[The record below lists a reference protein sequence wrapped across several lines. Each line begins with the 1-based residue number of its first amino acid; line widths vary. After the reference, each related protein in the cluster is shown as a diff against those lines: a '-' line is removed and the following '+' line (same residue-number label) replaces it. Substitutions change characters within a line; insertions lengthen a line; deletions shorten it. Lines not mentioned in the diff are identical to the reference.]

1 MKKCLDHDP
10 LSPHTHDSDEI
21 YMKDMIEPLQNIA
34 YINQA
39 PLATKNTYALFIR
52 TCQFTKKKIQRNQ
65 SNLIQ
70 KKQKNDF
77 MIQPMHLCISKLNQQ
92 RMFWPPLTPFASSR
106 RPCQRSDLE
115 LSRRPC

>member
-52 TCQFTKKKIQRNQ
+52 TCQFTKKKRFKGI
-65 SNLIQ
+65 NLISS
-70 KKQKNDF
+70 KKNRK
-77 MIQPMHLCISKLNQQ
+77 MIL
-92 RMFWPPLTPFASSR
+92 
-106 RPCQRSDLE
+106 
-115 LSRRPC
+115 